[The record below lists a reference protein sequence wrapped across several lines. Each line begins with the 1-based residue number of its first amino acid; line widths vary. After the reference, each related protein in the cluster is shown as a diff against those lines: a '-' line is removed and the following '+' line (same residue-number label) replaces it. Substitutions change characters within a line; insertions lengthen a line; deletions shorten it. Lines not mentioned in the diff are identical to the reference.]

1 MLKITDLNVSYG
13 MVKAIQGVSLDVPD
27 GKLVSIVG
35 SNGAGKSTILQAISA
50 LIPISGGQIAFDGR
64 RIDNLPAHEVV
75 KLGVAHVPEG
85 RILFN
90 KLTVF
95 ENLQLGAHVR
105 DYAKGEFEAVLDQV
119 YAMFP
124 VLKQRAKQKAGTLS
138 GGEQQ
143 MVAIARGLMLK
154 PKLLMLDEPSLG
166 LMPSLVSQIFETLD
180 AIRKQGLTVL
190 LVEQNVQESLE
201 LADYAYVLQTG
212 RIVVQGTG
220 PELLQQDLVRSAYL
234 GM

>member
-124 VLKQRAKQKAGTLS
+124 VLKQRAKQKAG
-138 GGEQQ
+138 
-143 MVAIARGLMLK
+143 
-154 PKLLMLDEPSLG
+154 
-166 LMPSLVSQIFETLD
+166 
-180 AIRKQGLTVL
+180 
-190 LVEQNVQESLE
+190 
-201 LADYAYVLQTG
+201 
-212 RIVVQGTG
+212 
-220 PELLQQDLVRSAYL
+220 
-234 GM
+234 

>member
-1 MLKITDLNVSYG
+1 
-13 MVKAIQGVSLDVPD
+13 
-27 GKLVSIVG
+27 
-35 SNGAGKSTILQAISA
+35 
-50 LIPISGGQIAFDGR
+50 
-64 RIDNLPAHEVV
+64 
-75 KLGVAHVPEG
+75 
-85 RILFN
+85 
-90 KLTVF
+90 
-95 ENLQLGAHVR
+95 
-105 DYAKGEFEAVLDQV
+105 LDQV